1 MTDPYKILGIAPGAT
16 DDEVKKAYRNMCRK
30 YHPDKNPGNEAAE
43 EMFKI
48 VQESYDAIMEQRK
61 NGAYGAGSA
70 YRGAGAAEGFYGGGA
85 AGYRGSQSSADP
97 EATYYQAAANY
108 INSRSYR
115 EAINVLSQIRGRNA
129 QWYYLSALANSG
141 LGNNYVAQEQA
152 RTAYSME
159 PGNVYYR
166 QLVESMSGGGYQ
178 YQNMRQPY
186 GSNVSSSDLCM
197 QMCAFNICFNACCDC
212 DPCCCC

>member
-1 MTDPYKILGIAPGAT
+1 MTDPYKILGIAPGAS

-48 VQESYDAIMEQRK
+48 VQESYDTIMEQRRS
-61 NGAYGAGSA
+61 GAYSGGAAYGAG
-70 YRGAGAAEGFYGGGA
+70 AGGYAGGA
-85 AGYRGSQSSADP
+85 AGYQSAQSSREP
-97 EATYYQAAANY
+97 EAAYYQAAANY
-108 INSRSYR
+108 INNRSYR
-115 EAINVLSQIRGRNA
+115 EAVNVLSQIRGRSA

-141 LGNNYVAQEQA
+141 LGNNYIAQEQA

-166 QLVESMSGGGYQ
+166 SLAEGLSGGTGQ

-186 GSNVSSSDLCM
+186 GSNVNNSDLCM
-197 QMCAFNICFNACCDC
+197 QVCAFNLCFNACCDC